1 MNDYQ
6 KGEDFARKCL
16 EVNGFSVIDRRQS
29 PAYWKKDID
38 LTAIKDGRK
47 EDIEVKWDSRISKSG
62 AMFFELLTNI
72 QANEPGWATYTEAD
86 YIFYGDAV
94 KRLFYVFPVPA
105 MREYLKNN
113 LGEYETRIATDFN
126 RRTGE
131 IRKQSLGAIVPLV
144 KFQQAVLVDVIDI
157 EQRLKARTFSHK

>member
-1 MNDYQ
+1 MDRYNFTKYSIADYIT
-6 KGEDFARKCL
+6 L
-16 EVNGFSVIDRRQS
+16 V
-29 PAYWKKDID
+29 
-38 LTAIKDGRK
+38 IKDGRK
-47 EDIEVKWDSRISKSG
+47 EEIEVKWDSRISKSG

-105 MREYLKNN
+105 MREYLKIN

-144 KFQQAVLVDVIDI
+144 KFQ
-157 EQRLKARTFSHK
+157 